1 MAAWAYYLPP
11 VRSTWRTSLCLALCH
26 PIHHMTVVMLL
37 SSPTLLPGG
46 MGVANSP
53 TWLPSGVTV
62 EGGGGERPSLSNLS
76 LALAE
81 GPQAAKKRVEKSGD
95 PRVSADGCLPS

>member
-1 MAAWAYYLPP
+1 VAWQPC
-11 VRSTWRTSLCLALCH
+11 RC
-26 PIHHMTVVMLL
+26 
-37 SSPTLLPGG
+37 SPCRNKGRKGLLPNQMVVVKGKGG
-46 MGVANSP
+46 M
-53 TWLPSGVTV
+53 LPSGVTV